1 MTKRILWLVVAAA
14 LALAGCGG
22 AADDGDEGDGGSA
35 SLKSGPGFD
44 GKTIKLGVLTPLSG
58 PVAVIGLPLTAGNQV
73 YFDYV
78 NSKGGIAGKYKV
90 ELVQEDTQYSP
101 PKTVQQY
108 NKIKGDVVAF
118 TQVLGTAP
126 TLAVLP
132 QLRQDGMIAAP
143 ASLDALWVREENL
156 LPVGGPYQVQASN
169 SLGDYVNE
177 GGG

>member
-22 AADDGDEGDGGSA
+22 AAGEGDKGDEGGSGA

-78 NSKGGIAGKYKV
+78 NKEQGGIAGKYQV
-90 ELVQEDTQYSP
+90 ELE
-101 PKTVQQY
+101 
-108 NKIKGDVVAF
+108 
-118 TQVLGTAP
+118 
-126 TLAVLP
+126 
-132 QLRQDGMIAAP
+132 
-143 ASLDALWVREENL
+143 
-156 LPVGGPYQVQASN
+156 QA
-169 SLGDYVNE
+169 D
-177 GGG
+177 